1 MKKKQPVPSP
11 RSHALSVPLE
21 RPDGIDVLRA
31 LGATDADVDA
41 HYRAMFANDKKY
53 DTDVHAFEY
62 ARNVVATSG
71 SKRRRVANA
80 LGLSNRNSSSAGVRN
95 ALYAAALERDRVA
108 AIRLKLVKAAV
119 LLTGALEEFLET
131 SGTSL
136 ATVLGESFS
145 KFCVDLKKGRL
156 GALARLATASR
167 TGGTVVI
174 GLFRPLIVSFVHT
187 YVGSVFTRENL
198 DRILFGREAFG
209 MMVVRVLLMSSTNN
223 SPKTRTSIKPLI
235 KTILEKIDFDS
246 LYSASSRLYEYA
258 MAYLAGR
265 VASSGSLM
273 CTLCSSSACTGERSS
288 SWTVA
293 TAKTSK
299 MPRYASIF
307 KKVVD
312 ALEAMAEAHGDRL
325 SWVVHRALAASSS
338 SSSLAVV
345 VDLSKVVP
353 DAVVEAIA
361 RRFLAPAVEGRLGLS
376 LDPKK
381 FAWFVREH
389 RSRIRRLLGKNQPSM
404 SLSRMARDLGAC
416 VAGVPPPVRNSMRAI
431 FSSSADKTNGTNAFC
446 GMCHRMYPRCT
457 RNKTPVGLGLA
468 TVLLPQGTAARTLR

>member
-62 ARNVVATSG
+62 ARNAIATPSGSG

-80 LGLSNRNSSSAGVRN
+80 LGLSSRNTSSAGVRN

-136 ATVLGESFS
+136 AAVLGESFS

-156 GALARLATASR
+156 GALARLAT
-167 TGGTVVI
+167 GGTIVI
-174 GLFRPLIVSFVHT
+174 SLFRPLIVSFVHT

-209 MMVVRVLLMSSTNN
+209 MMVVRVLLMSSTN

-235 KTILEKIDFDS
+235 KTILETMDFDF
-246 LYSASSRLYEYA
+246 LYAASSRLYEYA

-265 VASSGSLM
+265 VESKGSFM

-288 SWTVA
+288 SWTIA
-293 TAKTSK
+293 TAKTAK

-416 VAGVPPPVRNSMRAI
+416 VAGVPPPVRNSMRAF
-431 FSSSADKTNGTNAFC
+431 FSSSSVGTPNAFC
-446 GMCHRMYPRCT
+446 GMCRRMYPRCT

-468 TVLLPQGTAARTLR
+468 TVLLPQGTTTARTLR